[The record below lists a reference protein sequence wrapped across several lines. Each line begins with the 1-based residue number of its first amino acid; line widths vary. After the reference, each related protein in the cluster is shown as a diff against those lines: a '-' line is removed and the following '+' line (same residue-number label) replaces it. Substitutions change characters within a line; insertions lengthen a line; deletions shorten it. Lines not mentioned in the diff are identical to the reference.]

1 MDSTPVTV
9 LNDTEAFEHLATQSL
24 GRVVVRRKDDMDI
37 FPINYVVDGGYVY
50 FRTAEGTK
58 LFSLVLNEDVLFE
71 ADEYT
76 EESAWSVIIK
86 GTAEVLKDNA
96 AIQHADTLPLK
107 PWVPTAKYIWV
118 RITPTSISGRAFEL
132 GEEPERY

>member
-1 MDSTPVTV
+1 MSSNPVTV
-9 LNDTEAFEHLATQSL
+9 LNDVEAFEHLATQSL
-24 GRVVVRRKDDMDI
+24 GRVVVRRKEDMDI
-37 FPINYVVDGGYVY
+37 FPINYVVDGGFVY
-50 FRTAEGTK
+50 FRTGQGTK

-76 EESAWSVIIK
+76 EEAAWSVIIK

-96 AIQHADTLPLK
+96 DIQHADTLPLK
-107 PWVPTAKYIWV
+107 PWVPTLKYNWV
-118 RITPTSISGRAFEL
+118 RITPRSISARAFEL